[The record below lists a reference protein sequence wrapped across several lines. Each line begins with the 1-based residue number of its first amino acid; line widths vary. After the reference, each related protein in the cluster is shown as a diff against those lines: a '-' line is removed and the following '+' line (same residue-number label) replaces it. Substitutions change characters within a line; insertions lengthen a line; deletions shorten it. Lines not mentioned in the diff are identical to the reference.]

1 MRNLKRALSLAL
13 ASVMLLGMMVVGS
26 SAKGIDDFTD
36 KAEIVNQDAVAVTSA
51 IGMFEGYEDG
61 SFGPENVVTRA
72 EMAVIISTM
81 LYGAGVNV
89 NQFAETNVFTDVPAW
104 AEGYVNLCS
113 SLGIVAGVGEGK
125 FDPNATVTTAQAVL
139 MLCRALGY
147 FQNAADFGDN
157 WMLAATAK
165 GTALGLYG
173 DLKLTA
179 NEGLTRDNVAELVF
193 NALTKAVPVQYN
205 ELLGVYYNENKG
217 IIYSLTF
224 YYTDTLGYKNFDLV
238 YKTNENTDYGRPGTT
253 WGIGSYR
260 MDGNP
265 SGEGNKEGV
274 LNEDGSLIPERVKMT
289 SDDEIITVADTPD
302 FTYTANTKENVI
314 YKAVGKSVVDDYTW
328 TVFVDGEEQTDAL
341 APANDKDND
350 YTYTAKGATT
360 EIYVDDVNE
369 TVTVVMIN
377 YYLGEITKIKTDDDG
392 EYATVR
398 VLGKNQWTDPV
409 DERDIYCTGFAED
422 EYVVITV
429 DEDEDDDSFIASI
442 ADPKA
447 VEGTVTYVAKAS
459 EPEDE
464 AKGNYVKLDDGNK
477 YNYSKYTEADVEDI
491 NTLHPTLDIAYR
503 LYLDPNGYVLGFQA
517 LDDYYANYLYIEDA
531 DSYLGTIEAK
541 VVLTDGTAKKVTIDK
556 EWVNGTKISDTIGLD
571 HVGNGY
577 NEEDKGLVGSVY
589 AYSEDDGVYTLRP
602 IQDMDTSRPN
612 DTLYKNYKD
621 VADDVTGE
629 INNGTAYITANGKKY
644 IVDEDTVFVDVDE
657 NVIYTGFENV
667 PDYKNGE
674 ETVKFWAIDT
684 RYDDQVLEVVFI
696 YDGEASN
703 SNDDFFY
710 AATTDYETYDKN
722 KNYKT
727 HDVYVN
733 GEEKAP
739 LLFTQTG
746 HSNVT
751 QKGLYLIE
759 RTNGEG
765 IVTNAQFI
773 SENGQTTVGSKT
785 YEFLAPVTV
794 GTRSFSLTAADG
806 QKELQ
811 YITDSD
817 TVIVLVTYDLKSNGV
832 DEKAPVVN
840 TNASLKDMDPDKD
853 DSYTI
858 KVCVANTSDDGTVA
872 DLIYIVK
879 HEKPEYDNTIT
890 FTGDRF
896 AVEKY
901 SGAFMVEADGRH
913 VLVND
918 NQTVKFKINAST
930 GYEVASVKLEDGTVL
945 TAEDGVYTIKVGT
958 KDLKVTVETT
968 KIVNAQGTV
977 SVDSSNNITV
987 YYEGTKPTVPEAIKA
1002 IEKYLADAKY
1012 TDVTYKKTA
1021 ANTYTFTANDEY
1033 GIETAFTW
1041 NAATGLVTALSVKVN
1056 GEPVKVPSTAK
1067 VEDAFAAAG
1076 KTIEGNVLNGTTL
1089 VADPATASVAAGA
1102 KYTDGN
1108 IKLTVSTT
1116 DYYGQA
1122 GDTVPAAAVTAMSLT
1137 GNWVKIGD
1145 KYVEK
1150 TALTFGDLTAAG
1162 SYTATAPVTAY
1173 WKVVVDEKVNYLTNS
1188 TTVDFSSRKSAFAMT
1203 SDGKI
1208 VDVTGTV
1215 NATKDETYV
1224 TGYMNVVMTDSGF
1237 TNIPG
1242 ATYKLTTADG
1252 KELAES
1258 ADGRMFVLK
1267 GEQLTV
1273 TVKLSGFTA
1282 NTSSV
1287 EVEAKTTAGSTPVTV
1302 TAVPNGLDAAEF
1314 DDTTAGKIKF
1324 TDGVIIS
1331 KGTTIDFT
1339 TAEVNDNIT
1348 VTLKDAHTT

>member
-1 MRNLKRALSLAL
+1 M
-13 ASVMLLGMMVVGS
+13 
-26 SAKGIDDFTD
+26 
-36 KAEIVNQDAVAVTSA
+36 
-51 IGMFEGYEDG
+51 
-61 SFGPENVVTRA
+61 
-72 EMAVIISTM
+72 
-81 LYGAGVNV
+81 
-89 NQFAETNVFTDVPAW
+89 
-104 AEGYVNLCS
+104 
-113 SLGIVAGVGEGK
+113 
-125 FDPNATVTTAQAVL
+125 
-139 MLCRALGY
+139 
-147 FQNAADFGDN
+147 
-157 WMLAATAK
+157 
-165 GTALGLYG
+165 
-173 DLKLTA
+173 
-179 NEGLTRDNVAELVF
+179 
-193 NALTKAVPVQYN
+193 
-205 ELLGVYYNENKG
+205 
-217 IIYSLTF
+217 
-224 YYTDTLGYKNFDLV
+224 
-238 YKTNENTDYGRPGTT
+238 
-253 WGIGSYR
+253 
-260 MDGNP
+260 
-265 SGEGNKEGV
+265 
-274 LNEDGSLIPERVKMT
+274 
-289 SDDEIITVADTPD
+289 
-302 FTYTANTKENVI
+302 
-314 YKAVGKSVVDDYTW
+314 
-328 TVFVDGEEQTDAL
+328 
-341 APANDKDND
+341 
-350 YTYTAKGATT
+350 
-360 EIYVDDVNE
+360 
-369 TVTVVMIN
+369 
-377 YYLGEITKIKTDDDG
+377 
-392 EYATVR
+392 
-398 VLGKNQWTDPV
+398 
-409 DERDIYCTGFAED
+409 
-422 EYVVITV
+422 
-429 DEDEDDDSFIASI
+429 
-442 ADPKA
+442 
-447 VEGTVTYVAKAS
+447 
-459 EPEDE
+459 
-464 AKGNYVKLDDGNK
+464 
-477 YNYSKYTEADVEDI
+477 
-491 NTLHPTLDIAYR
+491 
-503 LYLDPNGYVLGFQA
+503 
-517 LDDYYANYLYIEDA
+517 
-531 DSYLGTIEAK
+531 
-541 VVLTDGTAKKVTIDK
+541 
-556 EWVNGTKISDTIGLD
+556 
-571 HVGNGY
+571 
-577 NEEDKGLVGSVY
+577 
-589 AYSEDDGVYTLRP
+589 
-602 IQDMDTSRPN
+602 
-612 DTLYKNYKD
+612 
-621 VADDVTGE
+621 
-629 INNGTAYITANGKKY
+629 
-644 IVDEDTVFVDVDE
+644 
-657 NVIYTGFENV
+657 
-667 PDYKNGE
+667 
-674 ETVKFWAIDT
+674 
-684 RYDDQVLEVVFI
+684 
-696 YDGEASN
+696 
-703 SNDDFFY
+703 
-710 AATTDYETYDKN
+710 
-722 KNYKT
+722 
-727 HDVYVN
+727 
-733 GEEKAP
+733 
-739 LLFTQTG
+739 
-746 HSNVT
+746 
-751 QKGLYLIE
+751 
-759 RTNGEG
+759 
-765 IVTNAQFI
+765 TNAQFI

-1162 SYTATAPVTAY
+1162 SYTATAPGTAY